1 MDVELAEVRDFLA
14 AHHPYSQLTE
24 PVLRE
29 LPKRLVAKYY
39 RRGAHLIELGQHND
53 FLHIVRSGGVHIID
67 AHGVL
72 ADTAE
77 PGESFGLSS
86 VWAGA
91 PSRYRMVAVE
101 DTLCLLMPSE
111 VFRHLMSVSEPF
123 SKFFLDQHAGRMR
136 SGVEM
141 VRMDESGS
149 AILRT
154 RVRQMLRKKPVTT
167 SPDTPIRA
175 AAQVMTDLHISALL
189 VTEGPSTGSG
199 NKLVGIV
206 TDRDMR
212 SKIIAG
218 GQSPDGPISSIM
230 TPNPTTTHPDTLAFE
245 VLVQLTQNRWHH
257 LPVVED
263 GQLLGMVTAGDLMR
277 LEQANP
283 SYLVGEIDQQTTI
296 DGVVESAKKL
306 PNVVYQAAA
315 QDATADDIA
324 RVITAIMDALTRKLI
339 LLTEAEIGDAP
350 THYCWVAL
358 GSQGRLESGLQS
370 DQDNALLIADHVTE
384 EQMAWFGELA
394 RRVVDGLV
402 RCGFPLCPGDM
413 MASNPQW
420 RVPLRTWGSYFAQWM
435 NAPEPDALLNAQT
448 FFDMRPVHGDR
459 ALYERLQTS
468 VIARAP
474 QATRFL
480 TYLAKQAQ
488 RFEPPLGL
496 FRDFVTSDENGGK
509 IDLKAGG
516 IAPVVQIARL
526 AALSKGG
533 AQLNTIDRL
542 KAAATAN
549 ALSDEKAADL
559 TDAFEFISYIRLQHQ
574 VRQLKK
580 GKPADNLIDPDTLSS
595 FERRHL
601 KEAFAIIRKTQGTL
615 AYLYRTDVTS

>member
-14 AHHPYSQLTE
+14 AHHPYSQLPE
-24 PVLRE
+24 AVLRE
-29 LPKRLVAKYY
+29 LPKRLVTRYF
-39 RRGAHLIELGQHND
+39 RRGASLIEVGQKND
-53 FLHIVRSGGVHIID
+53 YLHIVRSGGVHIID
-67 AHGVL
+67 SHGVL
-72 ADTAE
+72 ADTAD

-91 PSRYRMVAVE
+91 PSRFRMVAVE
-101 DTLCLLMPSE
+101 DTLCLLMPSD
-111 VFRHLMSVSEPF
+111 VFRHLMGVSEPF
-123 SKFFLDQHAGRMR
+123 SKFFLDQRDGRMR

-141 VRMDESGS
+141 VRVDESGS

-154 RVRQMLRKKPVTT
+154 RVRQMLRKKPVSVEPTL
-167 SPDTPIRA
+167 SIRG
-175 AAQVMTDLHISALL
+175 AAQKMSEMRISALL
-189 VTEGPSTGSG
+189 VTESER
-199 NKLVGIV
+199 LVGIV

-212 SKIIAG
+212 SKVIANG
-218 GQSPDGPISSIM
+218 LDPNGPISSIM
-230 TPNPTTTHPDTLAFE
+230 TPNPTTTHPDALAFE
-245 VLVQLTQNRWHH
+245 VMVLLTQHGWHH

-263 GQLLGMVTAGDLMR
+263 GELLGMVTAGDIMR

-283 SYLVGEIDQQTTI
+283 SYLVGEIDKQTSV

-306 PNVVYQAAA
+306 PNVVFQAAA

-324 RVITAIMDALTRKLI
+324 RVITATMDALTRKLI
-339 LLTEAEIGDAP
+339 LLAEAEIGNAP
-350 THYCWVAL
+350 VHYCWVAL
-358 GSQGRLESGLQS
+358 GSQGRLESGMQS
-370 DQDNALLIADHVTE
+370 DQDNALLISDEVKP
-384 EQMAWFGELA
+384 EQLEWFGELA

-420 RVPLRTWGSYFAQWM
+420 RVPLRTWGGYFAQWM
-435 NAPEPDALLNAQT
+435 NAPEPEALLNAQT

-459 ALYERLQTS
+459 TLYERLQTS

-480 TYLAKQAQ
+480 AYLAKQAQ

-496 FRDFVTSDENGGK
+496 FRDFVTSDETGGK
-509 IDLKAGG
+509 IDLKSGG
-516 IAPVVQIARL
+516 IAPIVQIARL

-542 KAAATAN
+542 RAASSTN
-549 ALSDEKAADL
+549 ALSEEKAADL
-559 TDAFEFISYIRLQHQ
+559 TDAFEFISYVRLQHQ
-574 VRQLKK
+574 VKQMKK
-580 GKPADNLIDPDTLSS
+580 GQQADNLIDPASLSS

>member
-1 MDVELAEVRDFLA
+1 MDVELAETRDFLA
-14 AHHPYSQLTE
+14 DHHPYSQLSE
-24 PVLRE
+24 AELRE
-29 LPKRLVAKYY
+29 LPKRLVTKYF
-39 RRGAHLIELGQHND
+39 RRGATLIELGAHND
-53 FLHIVRSGGVHIID
+53 HLHIVRSGGVHIID

-101 DTLCLLMPSE
+101 DTLCLLLPSDA
-111 VFRHLMSVSEPF
+111 FRHLMSVSEPF

-154 RVRQMLRKKPVTT
+154 RVRQMLRKKPITT
-167 SPDTPIRA
+167 APDTPIQV
-175 AAQVMTDLHISALL
+175 AAQLMTDMRISALL
-189 VTEGPSTGSG
+189 VAEGER
-199 NKLVGIV
+199 LVGIV

-212 SKIIAG
+212 SKVIASG
-218 GQSPDGPISSIM
+218 ISPTGPISSIM
-230 TPNPTTTHPDTLAFE
+230 TPNPTTTDPDTLAFE
-245 VLVQLTQNRWHH
+245 VLVQITQHGWHH

-263 GQLLGMVTAGDLMR
+263 GAVVGMVTAGDIMR

-283 SYLVGEIDQQTTI
+283 SYLVGEIDKQTSV

-306 PNVVYQAAA
+306 PAVVYQAAA
-315 QDATADDIA
+315 QDATADDVA

-339 LLTEAEIGDAP
+339 LLAEAEIGDAP
-350 THYCWVAL
+350 VHYCWVAL
-358 GSQGRLESGLQS
+358 GSQGRLESGMQS
-370 DQDNALLIADHVTE
+370 DQDNALLIADDVTP
-384 EQMAWFGELA
+384 EQMAWFGDLA
-394 RRVVDGLV
+394 QRVVDGLV

-420 RVPLRTWGSYFAQWM
+420 RQPLRTWGNYFAQWM

-459 ALYERLQTS
+459 TLYERLQTS
-468 VIARAP
+468 VVARAP
-474 QATRFL
+474 HATRFL
-480 TYLAKQAQ
+480 AYLAKQAQ

-496 FRDFVTSDENGGK
+496 FRDFVTSDANGGR
-509 IDLKAGG
+509 IDVKSGG
-516 IAPVVQIARL
+516 IAPIVQIARI

-542 KAAATAN
+542 RAASSSN
-549 ALSDEKAADL
+549 ALSEEKAADL
-559 TDAFEFISYIRLQHQ
+559 TDAFEFISYVRLQHQ
-574 VRQLKK
+574 VKQLKK
-580 GKPADNLIDPDTLSS
+580 GERADNLIDPDSLSS

-601 KEAFAIIRKTQGTL
+601 KEAFAIIRKMQGTL